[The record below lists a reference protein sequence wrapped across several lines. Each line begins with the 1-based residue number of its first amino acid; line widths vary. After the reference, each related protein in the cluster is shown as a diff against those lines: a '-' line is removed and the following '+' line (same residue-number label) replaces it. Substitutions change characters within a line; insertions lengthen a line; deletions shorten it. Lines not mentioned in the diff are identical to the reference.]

1 MAFESLADKL
11 QNVFKNLTGKGRLS
25 EADVKAGLK
34 EVKMIGGAKEGDR
47 TLVDCLAPAVRALKE
62 AAGAGADLSEALM
75 RAADAGAEGVE
86 ATKKMVAKKGRAK
99 FLQEKSLGHQDAGAT
114 SMWIVLKAMSDYCAG
129 K

>member
-1 MAFESLADKL
+1 MANTPTTTVTQTLPDSTAIEESH
-11 QNVFKNLTGKGRLS
+11 NGTGAIAATAYASCRLLLPPWAI
-25 EADVKAGLK
+25 EARRIEFARMGTLK
-34 EVKMIGGAKEGDR
+34 
-47 TLVDCLAPAVRALKE
+47 C
-62 AAGAGADLSEALM
+62 S
-75 RAADAGAEGVE
+75 